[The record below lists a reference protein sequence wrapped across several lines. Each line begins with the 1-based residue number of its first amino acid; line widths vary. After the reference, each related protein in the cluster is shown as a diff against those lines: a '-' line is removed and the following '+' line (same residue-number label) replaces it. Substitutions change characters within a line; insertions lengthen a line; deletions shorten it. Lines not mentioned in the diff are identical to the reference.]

1 MDRVME
7 PAIRDAD
14 RIASSTE
21 SESARLV
28 ERARRGDAIAFEAL
42 LRSRLDGLFRTA
54 WAILGDEA
62 DARDATQDACLTA
75 WRSLP
80 RLRDPARFDAWL
92 LRVLVNGCRMR
103 LRSRARIREI
113 RMTPDLDRAGPSTD
127 DPATGC
133 DADTVARAFDRISAD
148 ARTILVL
155 HHLQHQPVATIA
167 AVLGVPT
174 GTVKSRLFTARTALA
189 QALEREG
196 R

>member
-1 MDRVME
+1 MDGVME
-7 PAIRDAD
+7 PAVRDAD

-21 SESARLV
+21 SESTRLV
-28 ERARRGDAIAFEAL
+28 ERAMRGDAMAFEAL
-42 LRSRLDGLFRTA
+42 LRSRLDGLFRMA

-80 RLRDPARFDAWL
+80 RLRDPARFDPWL

-127 DPATGC
+127 DPATGM
-133 DADTVARAFDRISAD
+133 DADSIARAFDRISIE

-155 HHLQHQPVATIA
+155 HHLEHQPVATIA
-167 AVLGVPT
+167 AVLGIPA
-174 GTVKSRLFTARTALA
+174 GTVKSRLFTARAALA
-189 QALEREG
+189 QALERE

>member
-7 PAIRDAD
+7 PAVRDAD
-14 RIASSTE
+14 RIASPTE
-21 SESARLV
+21 SESTRLV
-28 ERARRGDAIAFEAL
+28 ERARRGEAISFEAL
-42 LRSRLDGLFRTA
+42 LRPRLDGLFRTA

-92 LRVLVNGCRMR
+92 MRVLVNGCRMR

-127 DPATGC
+127 DPATGV
-133 DADTVARAFDRISAD
+133 DADSVARAFDRIGVE

-155 HHLQHQPVATIA
+155 HHVQHQPVATIA
-167 AVLGVPT
+167 AVLGIPA
-174 GTVKSRLFTARTALA
+174 GTVKSRLFTARAALA
-189 QALEREG
+189 QALEREH